1 MINHDM
7 MRNENILLVLQCIQE
22 KGPLLR
28 KDVKEYT
35 GLSSGSISTIVAELL
50 EKGLIKEIESDTKQR
65 GRNPSMLDVCTE
77 NSCMIGMDI
86 NSAGINIILMNIKC
100 NVYSSYFE
108 KILVPERQEVIAQ
121 IYRMLDGIMEG
132 LKKDGVRLLG
142 IGVAMQGTVN
152 RKEGI
157 SQYCPY
163 LKDWKDIPIRQLL
176 ERRYQ
181 CRVVVEHSPDCMAL
195 YESWFGVAKGTENFL
210 FIRAGE
216 TIGLSIVIEG
226 NVVHGYN
233 NNAGEFG
240 HMIVEPQGEP
250 CSCGSFGC
258 LETVASMTSILNY
271 IWKELKGG
279 RASKLTELMGLRKPQ
294 ELTMDLVY
302 RACCMKDE
310 LCMEAMDRM
319 AFYLGLGISNVI
331 NLLNPEL
338 IVLGGDMMNYDVL
351 FMDQVRRTVQERAW
365 SKSNK
370 TIMVTTSKSNTASV
384 GAGLRMMREILDSGI
399 L

>member
-7 MRNENILLVLQCIQE
+7 MRSENTLMVLQCIQE

-35 GLSSGSISTIVAELL
+35 GLSSGSVSTIVAELL
-50 EKGLIKEIESDTKQR
+50 EKGIIKEIESDTRQR
-65 GRNPSMLDVCTE
+65 GRNPSMIDICTD
-77 NSCMIGMDI
+77 NSCMIGVDI
-86 NSAGINIILMNIKC
+86 NSAGINIILMNVKC

-108 KILVPERQEVIAQ
+108 KVQLAEYHAVITQ
-121 IYRMLDGIMEG
+121 IYRMLDRIIES
-132 LKKDGVRLLG
+132 LKKDNVRLLG

-163 LKDWKDIPIRQLL
+163 IENWKNIPIKDLL
-176 ERRYQ
+176 KERYQ
-181 CRVVVEHSPDCMAL
+181 CKVAVEHSPDCMAL
-195 YESWFGVAKGTENFL
+195 YENWFGMAKGTRNFL

-216 TIGLSIVIEG
+216 TIGLSIVIDG
-226 NVVHGYN
+226 NVVYGHD

-240 HMIVEPQGEP
+240 HMVVDPKGER
-250 CSCGSFGC
+250 CSCGSIGC
-258 LETVASMTSILNY
+258 LETVASQNSILNY
-271 IWKELKGG
+271 IQKEIEKG
-279 RASKLTELMGLRKPQ
+279 RKSKLQ
-294 ELTMDLVY
+294 EFTGHGETGKITMDNVY
-302 RACCMKDE
+302 RACCLKDE
-310 LCMEAMDRM
+310 VCMEAMERM
-319 AFYLGLGISNVI
+319 AFYLGIAISNVI

-338 IVLGGDMMNYDVL
+338 IVLGGDMMNYDTL
-351 FMDQVRRTVQERAW
+351 FMDKVRQVVQERAW

-370 TIMVTTSKSNTASV
+370 TIMVTTSKTNTASV
-384 GAGLRMMREILDSGI
+384 GAGLQMMRQILDNGM